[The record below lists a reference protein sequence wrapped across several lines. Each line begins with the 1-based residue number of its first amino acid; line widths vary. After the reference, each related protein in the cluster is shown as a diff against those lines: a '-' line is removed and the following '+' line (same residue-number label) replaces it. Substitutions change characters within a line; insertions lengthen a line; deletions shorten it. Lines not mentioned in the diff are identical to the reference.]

1 MEQFTLRGSSLHH
14 RFYSRILSFAQA
26 KVRKHEDKVV
36 DVISVKLPSAFCM
49 VIRFSIL
56 NKNEKYEI
64 VLQGQFQNVYKQQ
77 EENQPMDFNTE
88 ILIRENL
95 KGVYKIG

>member
-1 MEQFTLRGSSLHH
+1 MEQFTLRGSSLHL
-14 RFYSRILSFAQA
+14 RFHSRILAFAQA

-64 VLQGQFQNVYKQQ
+64 VLQGQFQNAYKQQ

-95 KGVYKIG
+95 KEAYKIG

>member
-1 MEQFTLRGSSLHH
+1 
-14 RFYSRILSFAQA
+14 
-26 KVRKHEDKVV
+26 
-36 DVISVKLPSAFCM
+36 M

-64 VLQGQFQNVYKQQ
+64 VLQGQFQNAYKQQ

-95 KGVYKIG
+95 KEAYKIG